1 MGFFDFIKRVG
12 QKIGDGIVNVGKKVG
27 GAVMVGTKIL
37 GKGLDYGI
45 QGLKI
50 ASDFADKYTLGL
62 DHFIPYYS
70 MIKAGIDVADDVR
83 KIAKGEKDLNW
94 RSVAGIGWNVGL
106 GLISKFSAP
115 YEIRALKGASRTFR
129 SARTAGMGIK
139 EASSLGARTLGRAY
153 IPSVKDIKSGF
164 NLVRAGGQLV
174 KGSVAEK
181 NLVGVA
187 GSVARGADKLG
198 DAVKGAVRAVKT
210 GVKST
215 ETFNQPS
222 GSLANL
228 IQ

>member
-1 MGFFDFIKRVG
+1 MSFGSFFKSLG
-12 QKIGDGIVNVGKKVG
+12 QKIGSGISYIGKKVG
-27 GAVMVGTKIL
+27 NAVSVGV
-37 GKGLDYGI
+37 KGLKYITDKADQYSF
-45 QGLKI
+45 GLT
-50 ASDFADKYTLGL
+50 S
-62 DHFIPYYS
+62 FIPYYGLV
-70 MIKAGIDVADDVR
+70 KAGIDVADDVR
-83 KIAKGEKDLNW
+83 KIAKGEKELNW

-115 YEIRALKGASRTFR
+115 YEIRALKGASRTFK
-129 SARTAGMGIK
+129 SAREAGMGIK
-139 EASSLGARTLGRAY
+139 EATGLGARTLGRAY
-153 IPSVKDIKSGF
+153 VPSVKDIKSGF

-222 GSLANL
+222 GKLADL
-228 IQ
+228 IA

>member
-27 GAVMVGTKIL
+27 GAVMAGTKIL

-83 KIAKGEKDLNW
+83 KIAKGEKELNW

-115 YEIRALKGASRTFR
+115 YEIRALKGASRTFK
-129 SARTAGMGIK
+129 SARVAGMGIK
-139 EASSLGARTLGRAY
+139 EATGLGARTLGRAY
-153 IPSVKDIKSGF
+153 VPSVKDIKSGF

-222 GSLANL
+222 GKLADL
-228 IQ
+228 IA